1 MAVSRFQPLKRHERR
16 AEAPDLGMAPPIEA
30 DGGEHSAIERRRVS
44 LRWLF
49 GTVLTGLAGTTLI
62 GAAIYAAFDRQS
74 HFAEAPIA
82 AGPVRRDVATG
93 GPVSPGKGD
102 RLVKPVDIAAGRQ
115 SFRTPTT
122 VNLGEREVV
131 RVKGFTRVSTNL
143 LVASAGFSDEVPP
156 FNPLRLLSDA
166 RNPIEAAA
174 ADIAPLRDDAEIAFT
189 TRDISGLVL
198 SEGGPSLSLEE
209 IQAQIAE
216 HVRNASAAAGQ
227 RPLALPPQLL
237 LMRTSRASLDPAGG
251 LGYANP
257 NNPILAPFSS
267 IEVRMVPENVTVV
280 PRSPPASPGPQGQ
293 GQGQNDE
300 RLIVL
305 KKNET
310 LEEALRNSGVIRELI
325 PRILAALGSAG
336 RNLSE
341 GQKIKLMFDDMDGS
355 GRIGQVARLS
365 IYVNDNPETTVAA
378 NDAGSFQPVARL
390 EDASKGARQRPS
402 SEDDDDEDEDSGGM
416 RLYNAVYETALKQ
429 EIPKPLIAELIRIF
443 ANDVDFQRPV
453 AASDSFEAFYEEGD
467 DNDGRNELLYASITT
482 RGETYRY
489 YRFHTPDD
497 GTLDYYDENGRST
510 RKFLIRKPIAIGEQ
524 RSTFGMRRHPILRYT
539 RMHTGVDW
547 SGPIGT
553 PIFAAGNGVVTK
565 AARESGYGNRV
576 EIQHANGYVTTY
588 NHLSGFA
595 RGISDGARVRQGQ
608 VIGFLGMTGLATGPH
623 LHYEVMVNGHF
634 VDPLR
639 VRLARTRELDNRML
653 TNFKRERDRIESL
666 MAKAPNATRV
676 AAARTDTRP
685 SVQR

>member
-1 MAVSRFQPLKRHERR
+1 MAVSRFHPLKRRERR
-16 AEAPDLGMAPPIEA
+16 ADAPDLGMAPPIEA

-49 GTVLTGLAGTTLI
+49 GTVLTGLAGATLI

-74 HFAEAPIA
+74 NFAEAPVA
-82 AGPVRRDVATG
+82 AGPVRRDIATG
-93 GPVSPGKGD
+93 SPVSPGKGD

-143 LVASAGFSDEVPP
+143 LVASAGFSDEVPA

-174 ADIAPLRDDAEIAFT
+174 AEIAPLRDDAEIAFT

-198 SEGGPSLSLEE
+198 SEGGPSLSLDEV
-209 IQAQIAE
+209 QAQIAE
-216 HVRNASAAAGQ
+216 HMRNASAAAGQ

-267 IEVRMVPENVTVV
+267 IEVRMVPENVTVA
-280 PRSPPASPGPQGQ
+280 PRSPPTSPGPQ

-310 LEEALRNSGVIRELI
+310 LEEALRNSGDIREQI
-325 PRILAALGSAG
+325 PRILTALGSAG

-365 IYVNDNPETTVAA
+365 VYVNDNPETTVAA
-378 NDAGSFQPVARL
+378 NDAGGFQPVARL
-390 EDASKGARQRPS
+390 EDASKVTRQRPS
-402 SEDDDDEDEDSGGM
+402 TEDDDDEDEDSGGM

-429 EIPKPLIAELIRIF
+429 EIPRPLIAELIRIF

-482 RGETYRY
+482 RGETFRY

-653 TNFKRERDRIESL
+653 ANFKRERDRIESI

>member
-1 MAVSRFQPLKRHERR
+1 
-16 AEAPDLGMAPPIEA
+16 
-30 DGGEHSAIERRRVS
+30 
-44 LRWLF
+44 
-49 GTVLTGLAGTTLI
+49 
-62 GAAIYAAFDRQS
+62 
-74 HFAEAPIA
+74 
-82 AGPVRRDVATG
+82 
-93 GPVSPGKGD
+93 
-102 RLVKPVDIAAGRQ
+102 
-115 SFRTPTT
+115 
-122 VNLGEREVV
+122 
-131 RVKGFTRVSTNL
+131 
-143 LVASAGFSDEVPP
+143 
-156 FNPLRLLSDA
+156 
-166 RNPIEAAA
+166 
-174 ADIAPLRDDAEIAFT
+174 
-189 TRDISGLVL
+189 
-198 SEGGPSLSLEE
+198 
-209 IQAQIAE
+209 
-216 HVRNASAAAGQ
+216 
-227 RPLALPPQLL
+227 
-237 LMRTSRASLDPAGG
+237 
-251 LGYANP
+251 
-257 NNPILAPFSS
+257 
-267 IEVRMVPENVTVV
+267 VPENVTVA
-280 PRSPPASPGPQGQ
+280 PRSPPTSPGPQ

-310 LEEALRNSGVIRELI
+310 LEEALRNSGVIREQI
-325 PRILAALGSAG
+325 PRILTALGSAG
-336 RNLSE
+336 RNLGE

-365 IYVNDNPETTVAA
+365 VYVNDNPETTVAA
-378 NDAGSFQPVARL
+378 NDAGGFQPVARL
-390 EDASKGARQRPS
+390 EDASKGTRQRPS
-402 SEDDDDEDEDSGGM
+402 TEDDDDEDEDSGGM

-429 EIPKPLIAELIRIF
+429 EIPRPLIAELIRIF

-482 RGETYRY
+482 RGETFRY

-653 TNFKRERDRIESL
+653 ANFKRERDRIESI

>member
-1 MAVSRFQPLKRHERR
+1 MAVSRFHPLKRRERR

-49 GTVLTGLAGTTLI
+49 GTVLTGLAGATLI

-74 HFAEAPIA
+74 NFAEAPVA
-82 AGPVRRDVATG
+82 AGPVRRDIATG
-93 GPVSPGKGD
+93 SPVSPGKGD

-174 ADIAPLRDDAEIAFT
+174 AEIAPLRDDAEIAFT
-189 TRDISGLVL
+189 TRDISGLAL
-198 SEGGPSLSLEE
+198 PEGGPALSLEE
-209 IQAQIAE
+209 VQAQIAE

-267 IEVRMVPENVTVV
+267 IEVRMVPENVTVA
-280 PRSPPASPGPQGQ
+280 PRSPPASTGLQ

-310 LEEALRNSGVIRELI
+310 LEEALRNSGVIREQI

-336 RNLSE
+336 RNLGE

-378 NDAGSFQPVARL
+378 NDAGGFQPVARL
-390 EDASKGARQRPS
+390 EDTSKGARPRPS
-402 SEDDDDEDEDSGGM
+402 TEDDDDEDEDSGGM

-429 EIPKPLIAELIRIF
+429 EIPRPLIAELIRIF

-453 AASDSFEAFYEEGD
+453 SASDSFEAFYEEGE

-482 RGETYRY
+482 RGETFRY

-547 SGPIGT
+547 SAPIGT

-653 TNFKRERDRIESL
+653 ANFKRERDRIESL

-685 SVQR
+685 GVQR